1 MNILEKLKPTDTLRF
16 IISKSKSIEINVEK
30 DCVQTPIEN
39 NRTNIT
45 IDTIFNRKKVTK
57 TIELSNLNNLKQIL
71 EEMKNTA
78 KFQELEFYPKFPK
91 FKIKKITSKQDKR
104 FEKLDFDKITNDILF
119 LHKKV
124 SSNVK
129 TKSVQSIFE
138 YDECEETFIEIS
150 KTYKIKSIN
159 PAFTVEVAL
168 ADKSGTTFDKMY
180 FFHKKEE
187 LQIRSFAKEIIAKL
201 KQIKDSKEENID
213 SQKYDLIFPQKEF
226 AEIISHF
233 IISNTGLESHI
244 KADSYL
250 NQNILFDK
258 KLNIFEDPFVDYS
271 PNSTYLDSDFVP
283 TCKKEIIKD
292 GKYNQYLTTLQY
304 AFKYKKEPTGNALD
318 SRISNLFVKCG
329 NKPYENL
336 IKETKKGLIIY
347 QILGLHTTN
356 SKEGSFNVVVPLALE
371 VENGKIKKALKNISL
386 NENFV
391 KMLQK
396 IDLSKET
403 NWFDH
408 YNVPHLFC
416 RRN

>member
-1 MNILEKLKPTDTLRF
+1 MNILKKLKPTNTLRF

-30 DCVQTPIEN
+30 DNVQTPIEN

-45 IDTIFNRKKVTK
+45 IDAIFNKKRVTK
-57 TIELSNLNNLKQIL
+57 TIELPNLDNLKNIL
-71 EEMKNTA
+71 IEMKNTA

-91 FKIKKITSKQDKR
+91 FKIKETKCKQDKML
-104 FEKLDFDKITNDILF
+104 EKIDFDNITNDILF
-119 LHKKV
+119 LHKKI
-124 SSNVK
+124 SSSVK

-138 YDECEETFIEIS
+138 YNECEETFIETG

-180 FFHKKEE
+180 FFHKNEE
-187 LQIRSFAKEIIAKL
+187 LQIRTFAKEIIAEL
-201 KQIKDSKEENID
+201 KQIKDSKEEKINI
-213 SQKYDLIFPQKEF
+213 QKYDLIFPQKEF

-244 KADSYL
+244 KSDSYL
-250 NQNILFDK
+250 NQNVQFDR
-258 KLNIFEDPFVDYS
+258 KLNIYEDPCIDYS

-283 TCKKEIIKD
+283 TCKKEVIKD
-292 GKYNQYLTTLQY
+292 GKYKQYLTTLKY
-304 AFKYKKEPTGNALD
+304 AYKYKKEPTGNALEGAV
-318 SRISNLFVKCG
+318 SNLFVKSG
-329 NKPYENL
+329 NKSYENL
-336 IKETKKGLIIY
+336 IKDTKKGMIIY

-356 SKEGSFNVVVPLALE
+356 SKEGSFNIVVPLALE

-403 NWFDH
+403 NWFDN
-408 YNVPHLFC
+408 YNIPHLFC
-416 RRN
+416 RR